1 MSYKLL
7 TPALAG
13 LAILVA
19 VLVATIVEIERD
31 ARRARQGRGGQSTPS
46 FGPTPPVA
54 LPPRPSSPSGPPTG
68 TVTARG
74 GRFGPPPTDLPEP
87 TPVLDDEIAQA
98 ARRLLALHRDG

>member
-19 VLVATIVEIERD
+19 VLVATIVEVERD
-31 ARRARQGRGGQSTPS
+31 ARRARQGRGGQSVRATES
-46 FGPTPPVA
+46 

-87 TPVLDDEIAQA
+87 TPVPDDEIAA
-98 ARRLLALHRDG
+98 SCRRLFDLHGGPA